1 MAIKNK
7 SDLKYYIKKDRE
19 RNKLNHPLLQRIT
32 FSEDYPLYAYLK
44 NLRFYEYYLN
54 NPKWYT
60 LPFLYFH
67 RLRHR
72 RLTRKNNI
80 FIAPNTIG
88 WGVQLM
94 HPGFRRIDIMVECG
108 NQCTILPMVLMG
120 KKRPGEKGEIKI
132 GNNCYIG
139 TGVTIL
145 GPITIG
151 DNVTIA
157 AGAVVVDNI
166 PNDCVI
172 GGIPAKI
179 LKYKNKKDIYDK

>member
-54 NPKWYT
+54 NPKWYN

-72 RLTRKNNI
+72 RLTRKI
-80 FIAPNTIG
+80 TYLSHLI
-88 WGVQLM
+88 QL
-94 HPGFRRIDIMVECG
+94 G
-108 NQCTILPMVLMG
+108 
-120 KKRPGEKGEIKI
+120 GEYSSCIQVSEE
-132 GNNCYIG
+132 
-139 TGVTIL
+139 
-145 GPITIG
+145 
-151 DNVTIA
+151 
-157 AGAVVVDNI
+157 
-166 PNDCVI
+166 
-172 GGIPAKI
+172 
-179 LKYKNKKDIYDK
+179 